1 MRDKFEQDSIIE
13 LAIEEKERNLQKE
26 SGREILLV
34 LFPEEGIIENRKI
47 MLVSFMSN

>member
-13 LAIEEKERNLQKE
+13 LAIEKERNLQKE